1 MADTKLKVQIQF
13 QATGD
18 KELARA
24 FKTAAIANEKL
35 AKSVKKNEKLQDKL
49 NKTSI
54 LGVRNNRLLAN
65 SFATLRSK
73 MLLASFGFTLISGSV
88 GKFIQKSAE
97 FEKVKVRL
105 NAMFGSVERGTE
117 AFNTFNKIA
126 ATTPFTLQDVVEA
139 GATLKAFG
147 ADAEELIKPVSDL
160 AAFMGTTATE
170 AAAALG
176 RAFAGGAGAAD
187 ILRERGILQL
197 VKDSQGIKDLTK
209 ITLPEFR
216 AALEKTITDPS
227 VGVAGATDKLSKTLS
242 GLFSN
247 LADSFTRLMAALG
260 DIAAGSVF
268 RTGVS
273 ALTTLFGSMA
283 ESLKEINKSDIE
295 KIAELRKELG
305 LAAPEADK
313 TGDAFVDLLDAQ
325 KAIGKDKTLVQ
336 STNDL
341 KVAQQDLLNA
351 LLEKQR
357 IDKENEKTFNKQSTE
372 RVKKDIINARERVK
386 VAQQEISAFTRL
398 GEASDKFRK
407 SILGDV
413 PNFFEQ
419 LDLVSQLS
427 QGLEKGKGDL
437 KVRIPGGIFSL
448 PEQLLPPE
456 ETEKL
461 NKMFSEII
469 SVGDTTLLQL
479 REEMFSEH
487 LNRVLSMAQ
496 QNLDARKN
504 AELQALRDTDAF
516 RNASAEER
524 ESMEKDALKKF
535 QSRQKI
541 LFRLN
546 QLNEIAKVIMATQS
560 GIAEIT
566 LLLAKLK
573 AAEKYFMGTGQFAL
587 AANARSQMVGL
598 GRQIGF
604 TKAAGAAQIG
614 IIAGQQAPAFARG
627 GSFITEGQQMIMVGD
642 NAGGRERV
650 DITPLS
656 TPDFGDAGGGGS
668 INVNIMGN
676 VIGTQ
681 EFVRDNL
688 LPEIEDSIRRN
699 LA

>member
-35 AKSVKKNEKLQDKL
+35 ERANKKLTNQ
-49 NKTSI
+49 NKKYSK
-54 LGVRNNRLLAN
+54 GVFDITKKNRLLSN

-73 MLLASFGFTLISGSV
+73 MLLVSFAFTLVSGTV
-88 GKFIQKSAE
+88 GKFIRTSAD

-105 NAMFGSVERGTE
+105 NAMFGSVDRGTQ

-139 GATLKAFG
+139 GASLKAFG
-147 ADAEELIKPVSDL
+147 ADSERLIKPVSDL

-170 AAAALG
+170 AAQALG

-197 VKDSQGIKDLTK
+197 VKDSQGIEDLTK
-209 ITLPEFR
+209 LTLPEFR
-216 AALEKTITDPS
+216 KALEETITDPS

-260 DIAAGSVF
+260 DVAAGSAF

-283 ESLKEINKSDIE
+283 ESLKEINKSDVE

-313 TGDAFVDLLDAQ
+313 TGDALVDLLDAQ
-325 KAIGKDKTLVQ
+325 EAIGKDKTLVQ

-372 RVKKDIINARERVK
+372 RVRKDIINARARVK

-398 GEASDKFRK
+398 GEAQDKFRK
-407 SILGDV
+407 SILADFPDIPSELLFPGLKLDTESLK
-413 PNFFEQ
+413 PRLPSNFDAMLQTFT
-419 LDLVSQLS
+419 DDIA
-427 QGLEKGKGDL
+427 EKVEAVDK
-437 KVRIPGGIFSL
+437 
-448 PEQLLPPE
+448 
-456 ETEKL
+456 EKL
-461 NKMFSEII
+461 NRAYESFLEFEAAFQQ
-469 SVGDTTLLQL
+469 QL
-479 REEMFSEH
+479 VSGFMNSF
-487 LNRVLSMAQ
+487 NQILSLHK
-496 QNLDARKN
+496 QNLDQRISN
-504 AELQALRDTDAF
+504 ELKALRKTDKF
-516 RNASAEER
+516 RNAS
-524 ESMEKDALKKF
+524 MEQRQTMEDDVRSKFAKEQKRIFKLQKAL
-535 QSRQKI
+535 QISQVI
-541 LFRLN
+541 
-546 QLNEIAKVIMATQS
+546 IDTAKSIN
-560 GIAEIT
+560 T
-566 LLLAKLK
+566 L
-573 AAEKYFMGTGQFAL
+573 MQMAL
-587 AANARSQMVGL
+587 AASFIDPSAVPRA
-598 GRQIGF
+598 
-604 TKAAGAAQIG
+604 KALSVAMGAVSAAQIG
-614 IIAGQQAPAFARG
+614 LIAKQQAPEFARG
-627 GSFITEGQQMIMVGD
+627 GSFITAGEQFIKVGD

-656 TPDFGDAGGGGS
+656 TPDFGDAGGGGG

-681 EFVRDNL
+681 EFVRDSL
-688 LPEIEDSIRRN
+688 IPEIENSIRRN

>member
-18 KELARA
+18 RELARA

-49 NKTSI
+49 NKTSL

-73 MLLASFGFTLISGSV
+73 MLLASFAFTLVSGTV
-88 GKFIQKSAE
+88 GKFIRTSAD

-105 NAMFGSVERGTE
+105 NAMFGSVDRGTQ

-139 GATLKAFG
+139 GASLKAFG
-147 ADAEELIKPVSDL
+147 ADSERLIKPVSDL

-170 AAAALG
+170 AAQALG

-197 VKDSQGIKDLTK
+197 VKDSQGIEDLTK
-209 ITLPEFR
+209 LTLPEFR
-216 AALEKTITDPS
+216 KALEETITDPS

-260 DIAAGSVF
+260 DVAAGSAF

-283 ESLKEINKSDIE
+283 ESLKEINKSDVE

-313 TGDAFVDLLDAQ
+313 TGDALVDLLDAQ
-325 KAIGKDKTLVQ
+325 EAIGKDKTLVQ

-372 RVKKDIINARERVK
+372 RVRKDIINARARVK

-398 GEASDKFRK
+398 GEAQDKFRK
-407 SILGDV
+407 SILADAPDIDFTFAEGLKDT
-413 PNFFEQ
+413 FSSKIFEE
-419 LDLVSQLS
+419 
-427 QGLEKGKGDL
+427 GLEPRLPSNFDAML
-437 KVRIPGGIFSL
+437 QILTDDIAEKVEKL
-448 PEQLLPPE
+448 DK
-456 ETEKL
+456 EKL
-461 NKMFSEII
+461 NRAYESFLEFEAAFQQ
-469 SVGDTTLLQL
+469 QL
-479 REEMFSEH
+479 VSGFMNSF
-487 LNRVLSMAQ
+487 NQILSLHK
-496 QNLDARKN
+496 QNLDQRISN
-504 AELQALRDTDAF
+504 ELKALRKTDKF
-516 RNASAEER
+516 RNAS
-524 ESMEKDALKKF
+524 MEQRQTMEDDVRSKFAKEQKRIFKLQKAL
-535 QSRQKI
+535 QISQVI
-541 LFRLN
+541 
-546 QLNEIAKVIMATQS
+546 IDTAKSIN
-560 GIAEIT
+560 T
-566 LLLAKLK
+566 L
-573 AAEKYFMGTGQFAL
+573 MQMAL
-587 AANARSQMVGL
+587 AASFIDPSAVPRA
-598 GRQIGF
+598 
-604 TKAAGAAQIG
+604 KALSVAMGAVSAAQIG
-614 IIAGQQAPAFARG
+614 LIAKQQAPEFARG
-627 GSFITEGQQMIMVGD
+627 GSFITAGEQFIKVGD

-656 TPDFGDAGGGGS
+656 TPDFGDAGGGGG

-681 EFVRDNL
+681 EFVRDSL
-688 LPEIEDSIRRN
+688 IPEIENSIRRN